1 MNPATWWAT
10 TTRVLRQLVADRRT
24 IGIVLVVPT
33 ALLVLLHF
41 VFLDVPVAPAGA
53 RSTAGNAG
61 AAADSKGK
69 AARAGAAAEGEAR
82 ASGAGGAK
90 GGKGRATRERILA
103 AARQAFAS
111 GGYAAVSVR
120 SIASQAGVDQSLVH
134 HYFGTKKDLFLAA
147 LDVPFDPMEHMGG
160 ALEKLSDGTL
170 EDLGEA
176 VVRGILAVFA
186 SPHGRDYVAVMR
198 ARMAPGGPV
207 ESVAGFLTEE
217 VYSLAAWLLDDPPG
231 TGALRTDLA
240 ASQVI
245 GLIVARY
252 VLRLQPLADLDDE
265 QVVAHYAPV
274 LQRYMTGPLPP
285 GAG

>member
-1 MNPATWWAT
+1 MT
-10 TTRVLRQLVADRRT
+10 RRT
-24 IGIVLVVPT
+24 PAPRGDGGERKGRPRQR
-33 ALLVLLHF
+33 ASAG
-41 VFLDVPVAPAGA
+41 APAGA
-53 RSTAGNAG
+53 RSAAGNAA
-61 AAADSKGK
+61 AAADGKGK
-69 AARAGAAAEGEAR
+69 AARAGTAAHSEERGRGADAAAQGEGR
-82 ASGAGGAK
+82 ASSADGAK

-103 AARQAFAS
+103 AARQAFAN

-120 SIASQAGVDQSLVH
+120 SIASEAGVDQSLVH

-147 LDVPFDPMEHMGG
+147 MDVPFDPMEHMGG

-285 GAG
+285 GAQ

>member
-1 MNPATWWAT
+1 MASA
-10 TTRVLRQLVADRRT
+10 
-24 IGIVLVVPT
+24 G
-33 ALLVLLHF
+33 
-41 VFLDVPVAPAGA
+41 APAGA

-61 AAADSKGK
+61 AAADGKGK
-69 AARAGAAAEGEAR
+69 AARAGTAAQGEERGRGADAAAQGEGR
-82 ASGAGGAK
+82 ASSADGAK

-103 AARQAFAS
+103 AARQAFAN

-120 SIASQAGVDQSLVH
+120 SIASEAGVDQSLVH
-134 HYFGTKKDLFLAA
+134 HYFGTKKDLFLSAM
-147 LDVPFDPMEHMGG
+147 DVPFDPMERMGG

-186 SPHGRDYVAVMR
+186 SPQGRDYVAVMR

-285 GAG
+285 GAQ

>member
-1 MNPATWWAT
+1 MT
-10 TTRVLRQLVADRRT
+10 RRT
-24 IGIVLVVPT
+24 PAPRGDGGERKGRPRQR
-33 ALLVLLHF
+33 ASAG
-41 VFLDVPVAPAGA
+41 APAGA
-53 RSTAGNAG
+53 RSAAGNAA
-61 AAADSKGK
+61 AAADGKEK
-69 AARAGAAAEGEAR
+69 AARVGTAAQGEGRGRGADAAAEGEAR
-82 ASGAGGAK
+82 ASSADGAK

-103 AARQAFAS
+103 VARQAFAN

-120 SIASQAGVDQSLVH
+120 SIASEAGVDQSLVH
-134 HYFGTKKDLFLAA
+134 HYFGTKKDLFLSAM
-147 LDVPFDPMEHMGG
+147 DVPFDPMEHMGG

-186 SPHGRDYVAVMR
+186 SPQGRDYVAVMR

>member
-1 MNPATWWAT
+1 MT
-10 TTRVLRQLVADRRT
+10 RRT
-24 IGIVLVVPT
+24 PAPRGDGGERKGRPRQR
-33 ALLVLLHF
+33 ASAG
-41 VFLDVPVAPAGA
+41 APAGA
-53 RSTAGNAG
+53 RSAAGNAA
-61 AAADSKGK
+61 AAADGKGK
-69 AARAGAAAEGEAR
+69 AARAGTAAHSEERGRGADAAAQGEGR
-82 ASGAGGAK
+82 ASSADGAK

-120 SIASQAGVDQSLVH
+120 SIASEAGVDQSLVH

-147 LDVPFDPMEHMGG
+147 MDVPFDPMEHMGG

-285 GAG
+285 GAQ

>member
-1 MNPATWWAT
+1 MT
-10 TTRVLRQLVADRRT
+10 RRT
-24 IGIVLVVPT
+24 PAPRGDDGERKGRPRQR
-33 ALLVLLHF
+33 ARAG
-41 VFLDVPVAPAGA
+41 APAGA
-53 RSTAGNAG
+53 RSTAGNAA
-61 AAADSKGK
+61 AAADGKGK
-69 AARAGAAAEGEAR
+69 AARAGTAAQGEGRGRGADAAAQGEGR
-82 ASGAGGAK
+82 ASSADGAK

-103 AARQAFAS
+103 AARQAFAN

-120 SIASQAGVDQSLVH
+120 SIASEAGIDQSLVH

-147 LDVPFDPMEHMGG
+147 MDVPFDPMEHMGG
-160 ALEKLSDGTL
+160 ALEKLSGGTL

-176 VVRGILAVFA
+176 VVRGILAVFS

>member
-1 MNPATWWAT
+1 MT
-10 TTRVLRQLVADRRT
+10 RRT
-24 IGIVLVVPT
+24 PAPRGDGGERKGRPRRR
-33 ALLVLLHF
+33 ASAG
-41 VFLDVPVAPAGA
+41 APAGA
-53 RSTAGNAG
+53 RSAAGNAA
-61 AAADSKGK
+61 AAADGKGK
-69 AARAGAAAEGEAR
+69 AARAGTAAQGEGRGRGADAAAQGKGR
-82 ASGAGGAK
+82 ASSADGAK

-103 AARQAFAS
+103 AARQAFAN

-120 SIASQAGVDQSLVH
+120 SIASEAGIDQSLVH

-147 LDVPFDPMEHMGG
+147 MDVPFDPMEHMGG

-186 SPHGRDYVAVMR
+186 SPQGRDYVAVMR

>member
-1 MNPATWWAT
+1 MT
-10 TTRVLRQLVADRRT
+10 RRT
-24 IGIVLVVPT
+24 PAPRGDGGERKGRPRQR
-33 ALLVLLHF
+33 ASAG
-41 VFLDVPVAPAGA
+41 APAGA
-53 RSTAGNAG
+53 GSAAGNAA
-61 AAADSKGK
+61 AAADGKGK
-69 AARAGAAAEGEAR
+69 AARADAAAQSEERGRGADAAAQGEGR
-82 ASGAGGAK
+82 ASSADGAK

-103 AARQAFAS
+103 AARQAFAN

-147 LDVPFDPMEHMGG
+147 MDVPFDPMEHMGG

-285 GAG
+285 GAQ

>member
-1 MNPATWWAT
+1 MT
-10 TTRVLRQLVADRRT
+10 RRT
-24 IGIVLVVPT
+24 PAPRGDGGERKGRPRQR
-33 ALLVLLHF
+33 ASAG
-41 VFLDVPVAPAGA
+41 APAGA
-53 RSTAGNAG
+53 RSAAGNAA
-61 AAADSKGK
+61 AAADGKGK
-69 AARAGAAAEGEAR
+69 AARAGTAAQSEERGRGADAAAQGEGR
-82 ASGAGGAK
+82 ASSADGAK

-147 LDVPFDPMEHMGG
+147 MDVPFDPMEHMGG

-186 SPHGRDYVAVMR
+186 SPQGRDYVAVMR

>member
-1 MNPATWWAT
+1 MT
-10 TTRVLRQLVADRRT
+10 RRT
-24 IGIVLVVPT
+24 PAPRGDDGERKGRPRQR
-33 ALLVLLHF
+33 ARAG
-41 VFLDVPVAPAGA
+41 APAGA

-69 AARAGAAAEGEAR
+69 AARAGAAAQGEAR

-134 HYFGTKKDLFLAA
+134 HYFGTKKDLFLSAM
-147 LDVPFDPMEHMGG
+147 DVPFDPMEHMGG

-186 SPHGRDYVAVMR
+186 SPQGRDYVAVMR

>member
-1 MNPATWWAT
+1 MT
-10 TTRVLRQLVADRRT
+10 RRT
-24 IGIVLVVPT
+24 PAPRGDGGERKGRPRQR
-33 ALLVLLHF
+33 ASAG
-41 VFLDVPVAPAGA
+41 APAGA
-53 RSTAGNAG
+53 RSTAGNAA
-61 AAADSKGK
+61 AAADGKGK
-69 AARAGAAAEGEAR
+69 TARADAAAQSEERGRGADAAAQGKGR
-82 ASGAGGAK
+82 ASSADGAK

-120 SIASQAGVDQSLVH
+120 SIASEAGVDQSLVH
-134 HYFGTKKDLFLAA
+134 HYFGTKKDLFLSAM
-147 LDVPFDPMEHMGG
+147 DVPFDPMEHMGG

-186 SPHGRDYVAVMR
+186 SPQGRDYVAVMR

-285 GAG
+285 DAG

>member
-1 MNPATWWAT
+1 MT
-10 TTRVLRQLVADRRT
+10 RRT
-24 IGIVLVVPT
+24 PVPRGDGGERKGRPRQR
-33 ALLVLLHF
+33 ASAG
-41 VFLDVPVAPAGA
+41 APAGA
-53 RSTAGNAG
+53 RSTAGNAA
-61 AAADSKGK
+61 AAADGKGK
-69 AARAGAAAEGEAR
+69 TARADAAAQSEERGRGADAAAQGEGRVSSAD
-82 ASGAGGAK
+82 GAK

-103 AARQAFAS
+103 AARQAFAN

-120 SIASQAGVDQSLVH
+120 SIASEAGVDQSLVH
-134 HYFGTKKDLFLAA
+134 HYFGTKKDLFLVAM
-147 LDVPFDPMEHMGG
+147 DVPFDPMEQMGG
-160 ALEKLSDGTL
+160 ALEKLSDVTL

>member
-1 MNPATWWAT
+1 MT
-10 TTRVLRQLVADRRT
+10 RRT
-24 IGIVLVVPT
+24 PAPRGDGGERKGRPRQR
-33 ALLVLLHF
+33 ASAG
-41 VFLDVPVAPAGA
+41 APAGA
-53 RSTAGNAG
+53 RSAAGNAA
-61 AAADSKGK
+61 AAADGKGK
-69 AARAGAAAEGEAR
+69 AARADAAAQSEERGRGADAAAQGEGR
-82 ASGAGGAK
+82 ASSADGAK

-103 AARQAFAS
+103 AARQAFAN

-147 LDVPFDPMEHMGG
+147 MDVPFDPMEHMGG

-285 GAG
+285 GAQ

>member
-1 MNPATWWAT
+1 MT
-10 TTRVLRQLVADRRT
+10 RRT
-24 IGIVLVVPT
+24 PVPHGDDGERKGRPRQR
-33 ALLVLLHF
+33 ASAG
-41 VFLDVPVAPAGA
+41 APAGA
-53 RSTAGNAG
+53 RSTAGNAA
-61 AAADSKGK
+61 AAADGKGK
-69 AARAGAAAEGEAR
+69 AARAGTAAQGEGRGRGADAAAQGEGR
-82 ASGAGGAK
+82 ASSADGAK

-103 AARQAFAS
+103 AARQAFAN

-120 SIASQAGVDQSLVH
+120 SIASEAGVDQSLVH

-147 LDVPFDPMEHMGG
+147 MDVPFDPMEHMGS

>member
-1 MNPATWWAT
+1 M
-10 TTRVLRQLVADRRT
+10 
-24 IGIVLVVPT
+24 
-33 ALLVLLHF
+33 
-41 VFLDVPVAPAGA
+41 
-53 RSTAGNAG
+53 GNAG

-147 LDVPFDPMEHMGG
+147 MDVPFDPMEHMGG

-186 SPHGRDYVAVMR
+186 SPQGRDYVAVMR

-231 TGALRTDLA
+231 TGALRTDLV

-274 LQRYMTGPLPP
+274 LQRYMTDALPSAATGYP
-285 GAG
+285 C

>member
-1 MNPATWWAT
+1 MT
-10 TTRVLRQLVADRRT
+10 RRT
-24 IGIVLVVPT
+24 PAPRGDDGERKGRPRQR
-33 ALLVLLHF
+33 ASAG
-41 VFLDVPVAPAGA
+41 APAGA

-61 AAADSKGK
+61 AAA
-69 AARAGAAAEGEAR
+69 EGEAR
-82 ASGAGGAK
+82 ASSAGGAK

-134 HYFGTKKDLFLAA
+134 HYFGTKKDLFLSAM
-147 LDVPFDPMEHMGG
+147 DVPFDPMEHMGG

-186 SPHGRDYVAVMR
+186 SPQGRDYVAVMR

>member
-1 MNPATWWAT
+1 MT
-10 TTRVLRQLVADRRT
+10 RRT
-24 IGIVLVVPT
+24 PAPRGDDGERKGRPRQR
-33 ALLVLLHF
+33 ASAG
-41 VFLDVPVAPAGA
+41 APAGA

-69 AARAGAAAEGEAR
+69 AARAGTAAEGEGRGRGADAAAQGEGR
-82 ASGAGGAK
+82 ASSADGAK

-103 AARQAFAS
+103 AARQAFAN

-120 SIASQAGVDQSLVH
+120 SIASEAGVDQSLVH

-147 LDVPFDPMEHMGG
+147 MDVPFDPMEHMGG

>member
-1 MNPATWWAT
+1 MT
-10 TTRVLRQLVADRRT
+10 RRT
-24 IGIVLVVPT
+24 PAPRGDGGERKGRPRQR
-33 ALLVLLHF
+33 ASAG
-41 VFLDVPVAPAGA
+41 APAGA
-53 RSTAGNAG
+53 RSAAGNAA
-61 AAADSKGK
+61 AAADGKGK
-69 AARAGAAAEGEAR
+69 AARAGTAAQSEERGRGADAAAQGEGW
-82 ASGAGGAK
+82 ASSADGAK
-90 GGKGRATRERILA
+90 GSKGRATRERILA
-103 AARQAFAS
+103 AAWQAFAN

-120 SIASQAGVDQSLVH
+120 SIVSQAGGDHSLVH

-147 LDVPFDPMEHMGG
+147 MDVPFDPMEHMGG

-231 TGALRTDLA
+231 TGALRTDLV

>member
-1 MNPATWWAT
+1 MT
-10 TTRVLRQLVADRRT
+10 RRT
-24 IGIVLVVPT
+24 PAPRGDGGERKGRPRQR
-33 ALLVLLHF
+33 ASAG
-41 VFLDVPVAPAGA
+41 APAGA
-53 RSTAGNAG
+53 RSAAGNAA
-61 AAADSKGK
+61 AAADGKEK
-69 AARAGAAAEGEAR
+69 AARVGTAAQGEGRGRGADAAAEGEAR
-82 ASGAGGAK
+82 ASSADGAK

-103 AARQAFAS
+103 AARQAFAN

-120 SIASQAGVDQSLVH
+120 SIASEAGVDQSLVH
-134 HYFGTKKDLFLAA
+134 HYFGTKKDLFLSAM
-147 LDVPFDPMEHMGG
+147 DVPFDPMEHMGG

-186 SPHGRDYVAVMR
+186 SPQGRDYVAVMR

>member
-1 MNPATWWAT
+1 MT
-10 TTRVLRQLVADRRT
+10 RRT
-24 IGIVLVVPT
+24 PAPRGDDGERKGRPRQR
-33 ALLVLLHF
+33 ASAG
-41 VFLDVPVAPAGA
+41 APAGA
-53 RSTAGNAG
+53 RSAAGNAA
-61 AAADSKGK
+61 AAADGKGK
-69 AARAGAAAEGEAR
+69 AARAGTAAQSEERGRGADAAAQGEGR
-82 ASGAGGAK
+82 ASSADGAK

-147 LDVPFDPMEHMGG
+147 MDVPFDPMEHMGG

>member
-1 MNPATWWAT
+1 MT
-10 TTRVLRQLVADRRT
+10 RRT
-24 IGIVLVVPT
+24 PAPRGDDGERKGRPRQR
-33 ALLVLLHF
+33 ASAG
-41 VFLDVPVAPAGA
+41 APAGA

-69 AARAGAAAEGEAR
+69 AARAGTAAQGEGR
-82 ASGAGGAK
+82 ASSADGAK

-103 AARQAFAS
+103 AARQAFAN

-120 SIASQAGVDQSLVH
+120 SIASEAGVDQSLVH
-134 HYFGTKKDLFLAA
+134 HYFGTKKDLFLSAM
-147 LDVPFDPMEHMGG
+147 DVPFDPMEHMGG
-160 ALEKLSDGTL
+160 ALEKLSNGTL

-240 ASQVI
+240 DSQVI

>member
-1 MNPATWWAT
+1 MT
-10 TTRVLRQLVADRRT
+10 RRT
-24 IGIVLVVPT
+24 PAPRGDGGERKGGPRQR
-33 ALLVLLHF
+33 ASAG
-41 VFLDVPVAPAGA
+41 APAGA
-53 RSTAGNAG
+53 RSTAGNAA
-61 AAADSKGK
+61 AAADGKGK
-69 AARAGAAAEGEAR
+69 AARAGTAAQGEGRGRGADAAAQGEAR
-82 ASGAGGAK
+82 ASSAGGAK

-147 LDVPFDPMEHMGG
+147 MDVPFDPMEHMGG

-176 VVRGILAVFA
+176 VVRGILAVFS

>member
-1 MNPATWWAT
+1 MT
-10 TTRVLRQLVADRRT
+10 RRT
-24 IGIVLVVPT
+24 PAPRGDDGERKGRPRQR
-33 ALLVLLHF
+33 ARAG
-41 VFLDVPVAPAGA
+41 APAGA
-53 RSTAGNAG
+53 RSTAGNAA
-61 AAADSKGK
+61 AAADGKGK
-69 AARAGAAAEGEAR
+69 AARAGTAAQGEGRGRGADAAAQGEGR
-82 ASGAGGAK
+82 ASSADGAK

-103 AARQAFAS
+103 AARQAFAN

-120 SIASQAGVDQSLVH
+120 SIASEAGIDQSLVH

-147 LDVPFDPMEHMGG
+147 MDVPFDPMEHMGG

-186 SPHGRDYVAVMR
+186 SPQGRDYVAVMR